1 MSQRFVE
8 KGNKKH
14 RSNTVRQPRDIP
26 NSSSIMFAYQDQM
39 QNQIGTLWWPGLLE
53 ERPVARPRPK
63 LIAAASGQ
71 IKRRLSQK
79 TDVQILT
86 IKAY

>member
-39 QNQIGTLWWPGLLE
+39 QNQIGTLW
-53 ERPVARPRPK
+53 
-63 LIAAASGQ
+63 
-71 IKRRLSQK
+71 
-79 TDVQILT
+79 
-86 IKAY
+86 

>member
-39 QNQIGTLWWPGLLE
+39 QNQIGTSYGSQDFW
-53 ERPVARPRPK
+53 
-63 LIAAASGQ
+63 
-71 IKRRLSQK
+71 KRGP
-79 TDVQILT
+79 
-86 IKAY
+86 